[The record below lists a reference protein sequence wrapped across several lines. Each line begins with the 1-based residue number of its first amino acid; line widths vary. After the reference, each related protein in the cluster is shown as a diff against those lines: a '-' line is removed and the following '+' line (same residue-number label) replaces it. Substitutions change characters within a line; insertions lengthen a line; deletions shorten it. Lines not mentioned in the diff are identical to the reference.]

1 MAVIDQDNFSNISW
15 HSEQNGG
22 SAAAS
27 NTQAVH
33 HEPNSPEY
41 VRNGPDDGRKPGDN
55 TKAGMDNDELDHSG
69 GEILDC
75 TVSDPHK
82 ENDGTKD
89 AYVSYL
95 ITTNVCAI
103 LSIQQ
108 HTCLRTLSCSQSLQ
122 ANINCSITATKPF
135 VPQG

>member
-22 SAAAS
+22 STTAS
-27 NTQAVH
+27 NAQAVH
-33 HEPNSPEY
+33 HESNSPEY
-41 VRNGPDDGRKPGDN
+41 ARSGPDDGRPGDN
-55 TKAGMDNDELDHSG
+55 AAVGMEHDELDHSG

-95 ITTNVCAI
+95 ITTNVCAFY
-103 LSIQQ
+103 SIQ
-108 HTCLRTLSCSQSLQ
+108 
-122 ANINCSITATKPF
+122 
-135 VPQG
+135 